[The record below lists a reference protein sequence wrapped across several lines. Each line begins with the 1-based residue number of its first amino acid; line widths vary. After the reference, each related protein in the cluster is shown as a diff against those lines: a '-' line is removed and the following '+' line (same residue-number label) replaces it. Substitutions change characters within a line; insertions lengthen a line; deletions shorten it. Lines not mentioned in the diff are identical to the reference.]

1 MIHILVGEMA
11 AKQLEAAFDLDENL
25 KGDIFVLKDTL
36 GIGFLKSMDEEN
48 HDKIRTDF
56 WKSIIPNFS
65 EELDDEKR
73 LLEIIDKAVPDEEP
87 LCLWL
92 SPCVSD
98 VCAYYWL
105 MKYTKQYPGLLH
117 TINCIGL
124 PFLDENGK
132 VFYPTNYSEVP
143 PKEFLKTK
151 RLLKEVSLAEYEVE
165 GEEWEKLC
173 AENEE
178 VRIYEGGKKISS
190 HDSSYFDKFIFAALQ
205 NDFSK
210 ATKIVNE
217 VLKNCKQTLAD
228 GFIENRLKTLIKEGF
243 VVSNIENLDVIK
255 NVEVKKM
262 GASTNET
269 KEEETSQVED

>member
-1 MIHILVGEMA
+1 MIHILVGDMA
-11 AKQLEAAFDLDENL
+11 AKQLEAAFELDENL
-25 KGDIFVLKDTL
+25 KGEIFVLKDTL
-36 GIGFLKSMDEEN
+36 GIGFLKNQDEHQ
-48 HDKIRTDF
+48 HDKIRTEF
-56 WKSIIPNFS
+56 WKSIIPNFQD
-65 EELDDEKR
+65 ELNDEKR
-73 LLEIIDKAVPDEEP
+73 LLEVIEKAIPEEEP

-105 MKYTKQYPGLLH
+105 LNYTKKHPGLLH

-132 VFYPTNYSEVP
+132 VFYPTNYSDVP

-173 AENEE
+173 NENEE

-190 HDSSYFDKFIFAALQ
+190 QDVSYFDKFIFAALQ

-217 VLKNCKQTLAD
+217 VLKNCKQTVAD
-228 GFIENRLKTLIKEGF
+228 VFVENRLKTLIKDGF
-243 VVSNIENLDVIK
+243 VISNIENL
-255 NVEVKKM
+255 
-262 GASTNET
+262 
-269 KEEETSQVED
+269 